1 MKYIIY
7 LFYRYYNKGATIRI
21 PYESSVFAV
30 LLLIFIN
37 VFTLL
42 ILFIPTFTRIIF
54 SNQSKT
60 ELYIYSLIGTFLG
73 YLIVSK
79 LFPEKEILKMNDISK
94 NLKLH
99 TFFLFFYIIFS
110 FIILMI
116 LIIKNR

>member
-21 PYESSVFAV
+21 PYESSIFAV

-54 SNQSKT
+54 SNQSRI
-60 ELYIYSLIGTFLG
+60 ELYIYSLIGVFLG
-73 YLIVSK
+73 YLIVNK
-79 LFPEKEILKMNDISK
+79 LFPKKEILKMNDISK
-94 NLKLH
+94 NVKLH
-99 TFFLFFYIIFS
+99 SFFLFFYVIFS
-110 FIILMI
+110 FMVLMV